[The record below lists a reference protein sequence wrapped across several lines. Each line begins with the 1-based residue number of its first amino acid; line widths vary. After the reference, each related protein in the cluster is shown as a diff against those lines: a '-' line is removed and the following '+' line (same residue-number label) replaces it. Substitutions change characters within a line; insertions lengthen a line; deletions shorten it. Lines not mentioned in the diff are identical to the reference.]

1 VVRYEIAEG
10 AAGKR
15 PGGDDTLVIP
25 PVDHFP
31 RLGEI
36 LTCRKVTTEERREAA
51 TTPQVA
57 AIDRGEEQRG
67 QHGGGALLD
76 LETWILGQGAARSR
90 HDQEWA

>member
-1 VVRYEIAEG
+1 MPAEEGPPVVRHEIAEG

-15 PGGDDTLVIP
+15 PGGDNTLVIP

-51 TTPQVA
+51 TTPEVA
-57 AIDRGEEQRG
+57 AIDRGEEERG
-67 QHGGGALLD
+67 QHSG
-76 LETWILGQGAARSR
+76 ERSL
-90 HDQEWA
+90 A

>member
-1 VVRYEIAEG
+1 MPAEEGPPVVRHEIAEG

-31 RLGEI
+31 RFGEI
-36 LTCRKVTTEERREAA
+36 LTCRKVTTEERREAV

-67 QHGGGALLD
+67 QHGGGRSL
-76 LETWILGQGAARSR
+76 TWRLGY
-90 HDQEWA
+90 